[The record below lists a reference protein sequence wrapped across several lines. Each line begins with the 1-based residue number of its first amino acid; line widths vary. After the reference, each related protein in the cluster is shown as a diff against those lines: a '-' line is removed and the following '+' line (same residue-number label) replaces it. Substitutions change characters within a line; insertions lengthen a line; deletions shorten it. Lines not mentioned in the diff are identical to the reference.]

1 MNKKFHHKIIIFLSV
16 LTLVGC
22 YETEAIAKNN
32 NSDKDIVINATLPE
46 ERWEYLV
53 VSFGTTEFQKIDSG
67 IRNGTSKLVAF
78 R

>member
-32 NSDKDIVINATLPE
+32 NSDKDIPE
-46 ERWEYLV
+46 SE
-53 VSFGTTEFQKIDSG
+53 TC
-67 IRNGTSKLVAF
+67 
-78 R
+78 